1 MAQNRAAGLDLKVLE
16 DREVLFA
23 FDENDA
29 AIDIDTGTFVGS
41 WHSGGLEPADST
53 WALTREVA
61 SSPTNLTGGQT
72 VTSYTAGAVTSTVD
86 LIPGSPVLDLV
97 EWPETVAQ
105 DGVLYRKHSS
115 RVARALVARVHHFAS
130 GVVGIMV
137 TREPADITVADRS
150 TATDPTAR
158 TVNIAWNNGQED
170 EIMAEEMFYIVGEGG
185 DVARVTQKVFQN
197 VDDVQSQ
204 IDAGTAFVPNAS
216 DGNLTAYVVAED
228 EDGLLEFTDPAE
240 EAVVESTG
248 DPEPTGDEATDTE
261 TGVPGDQ

>member
-86 LIPGSPVLDLV
+86 LIPGSPVLDHI

-115 RVARALVARVHHFAS
+115 RVARALVARVHHFA
-130 GVVGIMV
+130 GGTIGIMV

-150 TATDPTAR
+150 TATDPSAR
-158 TVNIAWNNGQED
+158 TVNIAWNNSD
-170 EIMAEEMFYIVGEGG
+170 EEVIAEEMFYIVGEGG
-185 DVARVTQKVFQN
+185 DVTRVTQKVFQN
-197 VDDVQSQ
+197 VADVQDQ

-216 DGNLTAYVVAED
+216 EGDLTAYVVAED
-228 EDGLLEFTDPAE
+228 EDGLLEFTDPA
-240 EAVVESTG
+240 
-248 DPEPTGDEATDTE
+248 DEAGTE
-261 TGVPGDQ
+261 GN